1 MQEKEHGLWPGPGLR
16 LCQTCGTFL
25 ALNCLIYNLL
35 GSSGVRKTHTWAS
48 KLRGWQFWCRGIPYL
63 QERPSPAGE
72 ADRAA
77 EGAVD
82 ERVDGAVQGRQVL
95 NDHGGVEALLG
106 VWKEAEIVQHVEE
119 EVRTPTADE
128 GCGEESRERHSGP
141 RPRVLSA
148 LPWREVQL
156 GCP

>member
-16 LCQTCGTFL
+16 LCQTRGTFL

-35 GSSGVRKTHTWAS
+35 GSSGMRKTHTWAS
-48 KLRGWQFWCRGIPYL
+48 KLRGWQCLVQQGHPL
-63 QERPSPAGE
+63 PAGE

-82 ERVDGAVQGRQVL
+82 ERVDGAIQGWQVL

-128 GCGEESRERHSGP
+128 GCGEESRERHGGP

-148 LPWREVQL
+148 SPWRELQL